1 MKKYTLYKASKIS
14 KISRYKLEQAIEEGL
29 LQTQEGKGT
38 VKYLISEADLKVF
51 IKEHGDQ
58 FVQVK
63 YSDTSEGYSNQNYPF
78 ISREQYEKMLFEK
91 ERMIQTLEMQL
102 QKNEGLLSK
111 INQITQLSQIITE
124 LVNNLPNS
132 KETENLSNRL
142 KAITS

>member
-51 IKEHGDQ
+51 LKEHGDQ

-63 YSDTSEGYSNQNYPF
+63 YNEEAESYGSQSYPF
-78 ISREQYEKMLFEK
+78 VARETHEKILFEK
-91 ERMIQTLEMQL
+91 ERTVQNLETQVQKLEL
-102 QKNEGLLSK
+102 QVQQAEKSSQVLEILRDIANELPSSK
-111 INQITQLSQIITE
+111 T
-124 LVNNLPNS
+124 
-132 KETENLSNRL
+132 KESILNRL
-142 KAITS
+142 SSLR

>member
-29 LQTQEGKGT
+29 LQTQDGKGT

-63 YSDTSEGYSNQNYPF
+63 YTENGEGYNNQNYPF
-78 ISREQYEKMLFEK
+78 ISRDQYEKMLFEK

-102 QKNEGLLSK
+102 QKNETLLLRTTEL
-111 INQITQLSQIITE
+111 NQIVRELINSLPKTKESEDLSR
-124 LVNNLPNS
+124 
-132 KETENLSNRL
+132 RL
-142 KAITS
+142 LALNV